1 MDYSRLEDTSNRQFS
16 VALISRNYGK
26 DGDWIVRIG
35 NGAGDE
41 IASFHLKNSEY
52 DEKNNIISLSE
63 CNNSGVFGYAIVDW
77 SVIENHT
84 ENTFS
89 FSPITNSAFDLSNS
103 PRIKNLVE
111 AKVVYVSSSE
121 GDDASLGISSK
132 NPIKTIAAAKTRQKD
147 ILLKCGD
154 VFNES
159 VYINNV
165 NVSSYGQG
173 PKPIVSGWKRLVGKE
188 FKNVWQEGY
197 LSGHG
202 WVPQKGSKIWRLDLQ
217 ASVFCG
223 RTNLGN
229 FGNNI
234 GLIMNNETKCLYG
247 HKCQHVQKKVGE
259 KPTNPQEG
267 TYLSKNF

>member
-89 FSPITNSAFDLSNS
+89 FSPITNSAFDLS
-103 PRIKNLVE
+103 IKYGVWIYRLQFFVD
-111 AKVVYVSSSE
+111 VQIS
-121 GDDASLGISSK
+121 GTLGI
-132 NPIKTIAAAKTRQKD
+132 T
-147 ILLKCGD
+147 
-154 VFNES
+154 
-159 VYINNV
+159 
-165 NVSSYGQG
+165 
-173 PKPIVSGWKRLVGKE
+173 LV
-188 FKNVWQEGY
+188 
-197 LSGHG
+197 
-202 WVPQKGSKIWRLDLQ
+202 
-217 ASVFCG
+217 
-223 RTNLGN
+223 
-229 FGNNI
+229 
-234 GLIMNNETKCLYG
+234 
-247 HKCQHVQKKVGE
+247 
-259 KPTNPQEG
+259 
-267 TYLSKNF
+267 

>member
-1 MDYSRLEDTSNRQFS
+1 MNCNYSINEIVRFLFVVVLCFLFLQCSYTSSGGFVNNEQLNVFFHELYLDYSRLEDTSNRQFS

-26 DGDWIVRIG
+26 DGDWIVRIE

-154 VFNES
+154 VF
-159 VYINNV
+159 
-165 NVSSYGQG
+165 
-173 PKPIVSGWKRLVGKE
+173 
-188 FKNVWQEGY
+188 
-197 LSGHG
+197 
-202 WVPQKGSKIWRLDLQ
+202 
-217 ASVFCG
+217 
-223 RTNLGN
+223 
-229 FGNNI
+229 
-234 GLIMNNETKCLYG
+234 
-247 HKCQHVQKKVGE
+247 
-259 KPTNPQEG
+259 
-267 TYLSKNF
+267 